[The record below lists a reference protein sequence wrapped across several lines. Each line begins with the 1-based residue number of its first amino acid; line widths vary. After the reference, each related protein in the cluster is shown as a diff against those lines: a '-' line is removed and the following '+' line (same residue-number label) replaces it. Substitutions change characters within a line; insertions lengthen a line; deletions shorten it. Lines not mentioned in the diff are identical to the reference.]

1 MDNLRVVLV
10 ATRNPLN
17 IGAAARAMS
26 NFGCTHLRLV
36 NPYDPAYREAVS
48 AVGAAPVLANAEQFS
63 TVAEAVAD
71 CALVVGT
78 TAAGRRELHHSLCTL
93 EAGARIILK
102 QLGLQQI
109 APQRRVSE
117 HPVSARLSQKELAR
131 KKIERKRA
139 GRGKTASAAL
149 AARAV
154 KKAATNRVALLF
166 GSEKTGLSNE
176 DLSHCHWLLR
186 IPTRAEHRSMNLG
199 QAVAVCLYELVRDA
213 KAAAKFARS
222 LEKASPA
229 TAGEIERFTAV
240 LTEALSSS
248 GFLDRRTVTDAH
260 ERIRRLVRRLKL
272 PKRDA
277 DMWTGIMRQIV
288 WKLNATDDP
297 QPSTAPRKKSTD

>member
-1 MDNLRVVLV
+1 MNSPALLDNLRVVLV

-26 NFGCTHLRLV
+26 NFGSTRLRLV

-48 AVGAAPVLANAEQFS
+48 AVGAAPVLASAEQFS

-93 EAGARIILK
+93 EAGARIILQHLALQHIGRK
-102 QLGLQQI
+102 QAANAKLTR
-109 APQRRVSE
+109 AEV
-117 HPVSARLSQKELAR
+117 AR
-131 KKIERKRA
+131 KKVEYRRA
-139 GRGKTASAAL
+139 RHGKTARAAH
-149 AARAV
+149 AV
-154 KKAATNRVALLF
+154 KKPAANRVALLF

-186 IPTRAEHRSMNLG
+186 IPTRGEHRSMNLG

-213 KAAAKFARS
+213 QAAGRFKRA
-222 LEKASPA
+222 LEKATPA
-229 TAGEIERFTAV
+229 TAGELERFTAV

-248 GFLDRRTVTDAH
+248 GFLDRRTVADAGG
-260 ERIRRLVRRLKL
+260 RIRRLVRRLNL
-272 PKRDA
+272 PSRDA

-288 WKLNATDDP
+288 WKLRAT
-297 QPSTAPRKKSTD
+297 